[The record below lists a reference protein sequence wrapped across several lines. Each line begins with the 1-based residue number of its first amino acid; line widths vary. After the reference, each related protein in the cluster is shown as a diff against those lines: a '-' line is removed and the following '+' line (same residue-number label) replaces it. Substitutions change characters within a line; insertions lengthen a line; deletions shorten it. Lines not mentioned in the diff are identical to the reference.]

1 MSMVVDFMFKLAV
14 VLLIFDGILACIRI
28 ALKASRKTR
37 RSSHHRRHYYN
48 TFGDEIWQQ
57 QKRESDRFMREM
69 DQQQFMEFSE
79 KSVTPFEAG
88 GFDMNFGNSF
98 NDFGGMF

>member
-1 MSMVVDFMFKLAV
+1 MSYGFMLAISVVMW
-14 VLLIFDGILACIRI
+14 IICSTIACVRV
-28 ALKASRKTR
+28 ARAASGKTKRNYR
-37 RSSHHRRHYYN
+37 RRGNYYD

-57 QKRESDRFMREM
+57 QKRESERFMRDM

-88 GFDMNFGNSF
+88 GFNMNFGNSF

>member
-1 MSMVVDFMFKLAV
+1 MSQGF
-14 VLLIFDGILACIRI
+14 ILAISVGMWIICSTIACVRI
-28 ALKASRKTR
+28 QRAASGKTSRNNR
-37 RSSHHRRHYYN
+37 RRRNYYD

-79 KSVTPFEAG
+79 KSVRPFEAG
-88 GFDMNFGNSF
+88 GFDMNWGNSF